1 MGLLISELLYQ
12 VLAVLKV
19 LLSLNPSLVLSV
31 GDLGALHVCARALPG
46 LSYVSG
52 IVFRFL
58 SYLVSRLHL
67 QVVHVL
73 LMVPLVLSA
82 IVLLV

>member
-1 MGLLISELLYQ
+1 MRLLISELLYQ

-19 LLSLNPSLVLSV
+19 LFSLNSSLVLSV
-31 GDLGALHVCARALPG
+31 GYLGALHVCARILPS
-46 LSYVSG
+46 LSYISG
-52 IVFRFL
+52 IVFSL
-58 SYLVSRLHL
+58 LCCLVSRLHL

-73 LMVPLVLSA
+73 LVVPLVLSA